1 MNSPKNKTQQHRTQI
16 KNLSTVLAI
25 GLAMVTLFQAGNVKS
40 EKAEVEMSNLES
52 ELIAEVDAWFATEED
67 TLLEEQFLAEAVE
80 TTEAYK
86 VFDVNGELIM
96 EGDPAQNESLRQLVN
111 QAEYISSFS
120 GVRYYSLTK

>member
-1 MNSPKNKTQQHRTQI
+1 MNSPKNKTQQHRTQV

-25 GLAMVTLFQAGNVKS
+25 GLAMVTLLQAGNVKS
-40 EKAEVEMSNLES
+40 EKAEVEMSHLES

-67 TLLEEQFLAEAVE
+67 TLLEEQFLAEAVK
-80 TTEAYK
+80 TTEANK
-86 VFDVNGELIM
+86 VFDSNGDLIM

-111 QAEYISSFS
+111 QAEYMSSFS